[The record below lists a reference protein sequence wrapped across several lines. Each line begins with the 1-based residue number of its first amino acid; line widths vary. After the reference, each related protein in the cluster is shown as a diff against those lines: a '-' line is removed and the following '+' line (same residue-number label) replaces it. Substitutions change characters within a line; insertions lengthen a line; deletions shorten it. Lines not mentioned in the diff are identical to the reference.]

1 MARKEER
8 IQASVNYVADWYRQ
22 KNMDI
27 NQHKTD
33 VKISCDDFVAGAE
46 WADQN
51 PDKNKVYTKKE
62 LYDMGFSFTLNNDIV
77 SPKKLQESCL
87 EYSKKKLVEKAC
99 RIYCDDICT
108 KGMCG
113 MCYHKHDGKQQ
124 VLNNFKYNECNELQ
138 LLRREMEE

>member
-1 MARKEER
+1 MARKEE
-8 IQASVNYVADWYRQ
+8 IEKAAEQASIDFLGYSE
-22 KNMDI
+22 
-27 NQHKTD
+27 TD
-33 VKISCDDFVAGAE
+33 FEVPFRKGAE

-87 EYSKKKLVEKAC
+87 EYSKKKLIEKAC